1 MVPEVRA
8 LADRFIYDT
17 ATLKYIAANAPQ
29 DGLDRSTPGAGWT
42 VRQTLAHLA
51 ENQVRYAETIAR
63 WLGDEP
69 GLRLP
74 GDPTQENAAAA
85 ERNAGAPV
93 ASIIAMFD
101 RSVREIVSA
110 SDQVDEAKAAGE
122 IGGWPVMR
130 VLNAWASHAQ
140 GHAVD
145 IVTALPELKTDPMVL
160 NWALHFDYSNEP
172 NSARWQV
179 ALAQEVRALFQLQGQ
194 EES

>member
-17 ATLKYIAANAPQ
+17 ATLKYIAVNAPA
-29 DGLDRSTPGAGWT
+29 DALDRSTPGSGWT

-51 ENQVRYAETIAR
+51 ENQVRYGETVAR
-63 WLGDEP
+63 WLGEEP
-69 GLRLP
+69 GLKLP
-74 GDPTQENAAAA
+74 GDPHAENAAAA
-85 ERNAGAPV
+85 ERNASAPV
-93 ASIIAMFD
+93 ASILAIFD
-101 RSVREIVSA
+101 RSVREIVTA
-110 SDQVDEAKAAGE
+110 SDQIDESMAARE

-145 IVTALPELKTDPMVL
+145 IVTALPELKADPMVL

-179 ALAQEVRALFQLQGQ
+179 ALAQEVRTLFQLQGQ